1 MRVWKPTEDYS
12 VFLGFFFPK
21 AQDYFQGPKGR
32 KKNSLRDSQAPNSQA
47 CSLARGKRF
56 GRTRRQ
62 ISWILR
68 DHRTIREQKA
78 CRKWLS
84 CTSASFQHFCHHHF
98 AVCLFTVLSHTW
110 VLSWVTTV
118 GSGCCLKGCSPPEG
132 RRWNFQVITNS
143 EDHKALTQLH
153 PISPFNFTFQNDI
166 LLPPRRVSS
175 QSTNA
180 LELIGCKYT
189 LCT

>member
-1 MRVWKPTEDYS
+1 MKTNRRLFSFPRI
-12 VFLGFFFPK
+12 FFPQSSRLLSG
-21 AQDYFQGPKGR
+21 AKGKR
-32 KKNSLRDSQAPNSQA
+32 KIILRDSQAPNSQA
-47 CSLARGKRF
+47 CSLARVKRF

-68 DHRTIREQKA
+68 DHKTIREQKA

-84 CTSASFQHFCHHHF
+84 CTEHPFSTSAITIY
-98 AVCLFTVLSHTW
+98 VCLFTVLSRTW
-110 VLSWVTTV
+110 VLSWVTTWAV
-118 GSGCCLKGCSPPEG
+118 DAVSKAVHPGGHW
-132 RRWNFQVITNS
+132 RWNFQVITNS

-166 LLPPRRVSS
+166 LLPPRKVSS

-180 LELIGCKYT
+180 LELIGCKYA